1 MSSFNFKDNLT
12 IDNNKSLKWINNTN
26 TTRNN
31 ILLLDNNNDL
41 YLNSGAGSIFI
52 NNSNTNTYLN
62 YINTAGNVIIGGKI
76 GISTNTSPSTLLS
89 IAKNNYISIDN
100 DNGYLGIIASTSTNG
115 SSLKLFGN
123 NSGVSSGCLN
133 IYSGNNSYGNISF
146 FVANNSNILKLSY
159 DGNIYFQPNGS
170 TQVLNINNST
180 SSFTNNVKIL
190 NTDNS
195 TSLTSGGA
203 LTINGGISI
212 EKDMYINKIYTNKL
226 YIQDTSNSSGFTN
239 GALIS
244 SGGINISSTTD
255 SISITSGGAATING
269 GLSVYKK
276 SYFGGKM
283 TINDSTISTDSL
295 TGSLIVYGGV
305 GINSSMYLRGSAN
318 NVKISPSNNGEE
330 SSIKLYSTNNFSD
343 GTGGNTSWI
352 LGHNTNSIGSGNFC
366 IYNTNITRSSFV
378 IDYNN
383 NTYIY
388 GNLNIKGTDNSIGV
402 GSGGSLII
410 DGGCSVV
417 KDMYVGGSINSYSD
431 IKLKENIEKINNEDI
446 LDKIKYIQSYKY
458 NFKNDSNKKNHI
470 GLIAQEVQE
479 IFPELLSTSGEFLT
493 LNYLNFN
500 AILLECVKRLKYEL
514 DELKLSI
521 NKPR

>member
-12 IDNNKSLKWINNTN
+12 IDNNKSLKWLNNTK

-41 YLNSGAGSIFI
+41 YLNSGEGSVFI

-62 YINTAGNVIIGGKI
+62 YINTVGNVIIGGKI
-76 GISTNTSPSTLLS
+76 GISTNTSPSTLLT

-100 DNGYLGIIASTSTNG
+100 DNGYLGLIASTTTNG

-123 NSGVSSGCLN
+123 NTGVSSGCLD
-133 IYSGNNSYGNISF
+133 IYSGNNSSGNISF

-159 DGNIYFQPNGS
+159 DGTIYFQPNGS
-170 TQVLNINNST
+170 TQVLNINSTNST
-180 SSFTNNVKIL
+180 FTNNINIL

-203 LTINGGISI
+203 ITISGGISV

-226 YIQDTSNSSGFTN
+226 FVLDTSNSSGVTN
-239 GALIS
+239 GAIIV
-244 SGGINISSTTD
+244 SGGLNISSTTD

-269 GLSVYKK
+269 GLSVLKK
-276 SYFGGKM
+276 SYFGGKL
-283 TINDSTISTDSL
+283 TINDSTISSDSL

-305 GINSSMYLRGSAN
+305 GINSNVYLRGSAN
-318 NVKISPSNNGEE
+318 NIKISPSNNGDE
-330 SSIKLYSTNNFSD
+330 SSIKLYSNNNFTD

-352 LGHNTNSIGSGNFC
+352 LGQNTNSIGSGNFC
-366 IYNTNITRSSFV
+366 IYNSNITKSSFV
-378 IDYNN
+378 IDYDN
-383 NTYIY
+383 NTSIY
-388 GNLNIKGTDNSIGV
+388 GKLNIKSTENSTGV
-402 GSGGSLII
+402 GSGGSLNIE
-410 DGGCSVV
+410 GGCSII
-417 KDMYVGGSINSYSD
+417 KDVYIGGSINSYSD
-431 IKLKENIEKINNEDI
+431 INLKENIKRLNHDDILEKIQT
-446 LDKIKYIQSYKY
+446 IKCYKY
-458 NFKNDSNKKNHI
+458 NFKNDIYKKTQI

-479 IFPELLSTSGEFLT
+479 NFPELLSKSGDYLT

-500 AILLECVKRLKYEL
+500 AILLECIKKLKTEL
-514 DELKLSI
+514 DEIKLSI
-521 NKPR
+521 NGI